1 MGLKRGSAGSV
12 GLRAELVQL
21 AARLRREHLFVDSER
36 RELQRLNERVQRSV
50 ERLQHLSWIW
60 RQQRNALDAL
70 VLGREGSPASCCQR
84 LNALEAAC
92 FVDAYR
98 VLGPHEGAYAALLRG
113 LRGEPGLVASCLV
126 RGPPGQLQLAVD
138 ILVSCVYGCGTLA
151 EDQALM
157 LQLLRQL
164 MVLQLEGCDNVRRL
178 LQHGSCAFSR
188 VYKAFTEGLPGAQ
201 LFLTAALRSA
211 LIQVLVDDDLYL
223 DIDPSKAV
231 VRFPPEERI
240 RHFGPKD
247 SPDYARRLGDYRAWT
262 IDRLARLAQGFVDGL
277 RSSWPWLPAPLA
289 WLVRHLHATLTRNG
303 ASEDPRAGVVCA
315 DLVFAFFI
323 CPAVVS
329 PELHGLVDT
338 HITPIARFNLM
349 QVAQIIQVLALA
361 RWERPDSRLADLYDR
376 FPRDCVS
383 SLLDSLLGDGGQA
396 SQSSLPAS
404 ALPQREELARAAFLA
419 TEGQLASLVSFL
431 RSVTW
436 PASESEPQKLLSS
449 LLDHLPASC
458 ETSKQA
464 APKGSTPRKTAD
476 GEDDSATL
484 DSQPEEVL
492 VVPMPD
498 FTLECPGML
507 SEEKV
512 LSMEQQKRQTR
523 VRMNV
528 MADACDG
535 AAVETVEKRTR
546 FSLSQDQESI
556 GTSDNLEAVSE
567 GASNHS
573 VASSLELEN
582 ENDNYSDMVSANV
595 SGHGTPNVSGR
606 DTPSSQVEEEEERPP
621 TNQNQADIEDKFGKF
636 EISPAAPVQGDET
649 KSIVSDTW
657 STDVLAS
664 DSELLDQQQVTLA
677 AQMQLLESHFQSTL
691 EVADTGSD
699 AWSTDVAASDNER
712 LQDVDTDDTGS
723 LARSDDTRSEV
734 SGGGDEDIALPL
746 VADRH
751 ALRHSHHHHRH
762 HRRSNL
768 RPPPQ
773 SPKQPFFPQPLGA
786 PAVSSTD
793 GTATAA
799 PTSTSPRGPL
809 PSVDSLLDSPR
820 GPPALEQPSPTLDS
834 AFAPPA
840 QQGATSPATSGVA
853 PLAPSELSFF
863 DPLAVQVELRH
874 PEKLRD
880 PEAAALGGSGDGAE
894 EDVTPT
900 GTQATP
906 SPSGG
911 AATGDAAAPRAST
924 PKGGG
929 ASPTPPSEGM
939 QSLGRLSL
947 AVKELPEEE
956 ALLLLQSEEE
966 AVKVATEDER
976 GADKKAKNF
985 LKAKLSQFRFSF
997 KPKQRKSNEVTTNGP
1012 DVLPRSV
1019 LPDVGSDAADIL
1031 EKYRGAGPAMA
1042 NGAVGG
1048 GGSSSGA
1055 SPGGGASPL
1064 EAPPASSSSSSQPAG
1079 GERGGEESLVE
1090 DAQRKLRLVL
1100 ALADLPQGG
1109 PQEPAALLQGLL
1121 AQATLLHNKTL
1132 ASHVHEAL
1140 RCLRLLDE
1148 LQCLRVLRAL
1158 EEEHR
1163 RRAPYVAYLVRCRQG
1178 LLAVQ
1183 AQLETRLRRTQRDRD
1198 VCQTHLAT
1206 LCVRHFLDPREA
1218 RLQAFSRSFQG
1229 LTAADEKA
1237 QLVDQFLQHLFQ
1249 QMEVDPTWQMAS
1261 DVQINLAQ
1269 RTIER
1274 AIMSQIYVH
1283 ALYPNGDGDVLRDQ
1297 VLHQHIQKLARVVT
1311 VDHRDLRIPRAYHA
1325 ESPWPSAQAQLGALA
1340 AHKSPQDKV
1349 ACVAACCASLAS
1361 LLSAAGGAP
1370 AAADDLVPVLVFV
1383 LVRANPPHLLSTVQF
1398 VETFQ
1403 RAGRC
1408 CQGEAAY
1415 WWTQFCAAIEF
1426 IKTMDY

>member
-1 MGLKRGSAGSV
+1 MK
-12 GLRAELVQL
+12 
-21 AARLRREHLFVDSER
+21 
-36 RELQRLNERVQRSV
+36 
-50 ERLQHLSWIW
+50 RLQCI
-60 RQQRNALDAL
+60 
-70 VLGREGSPASCCQR
+70 
-84 LNALEAAC
+84 
-92 FVDAYR
+92 Y
-98 VLGPHEGAYAALLRG
+98 
-113 LRGEPGLVASCLV
+113 
-126 RGPPGQLQLAVD
+126 
-138 ILVSCVYGCGTLA
+138 I
-151 EDQALM
+151 
-157 LQLLRQL
+157 
-164 MVLQLEGCDNVRRL
+164 
-178 LQHGSCAFSR
+178 CA
-188 VYKAFTEGLPGAQ
+188 TGD
-201 LFLTAALRSA
+201 TH
-211 LIQVLVDDDLYL
+211 
-223 DIDPSKAV
+223 KAV
-231 VRFPPEERI
+231 VRFPADERL
-240 RHFGPKD
+240 RHFGAKD
-247 SPDYARRLGDYRAWT
+247 SPDYARRLGAYRAWT

-289 WLVRHLHATLTRNG
+289 WLVRRLHATLTHNG

-329 PELHGLVDT
+329 PELHGLVDI

-361 RWERPDSRLADLYDR
+361 RWERPDPRLSDLYDR
-376 FPRDCVS
+376 FPRES
-383 SLLDSLLGDGGQA
+383 
-396 SQSSLPAS
+396 
-404 ALPQREELARAAFLA
+404 PQLEELARAAFLA
-419 TEGQLASLVSFL
+419 SEAQLATLVSFL
-431 RSVTW
+431 RNVTW
-436 PASESEPQKLLSS
+436 PLCESNHQKTLNS
-449 LLDHLPASC
+449 LLEPLPLS
-458 ETSKQA
+458 TDSSKQTA
-464 APKGSTPRKTAD
+464 AKATAPKKSAD
-476 GEDDSATL
+476 VEDDSAAS
-484 DSQPEEVL
+484 DSLPEEVL
-492 VVPMPD
+492 VIPMPD
-498 FTLECPGML
+498 FTPECPGML

-528 MADACDG
+528 ERAVADACDG
-535 AAVETVEKRTR
+535 AAVETIEKRTR

-567 GASNHS
+567 AASNHS

-606 DTPSSQVEEEEERPP
+606 DTPSSQVEEEEPMERPP

-664 DSELLDQQQVTLA
+664 DSEMLDQVNLV
-677 AQMQLLESHFQSTL
+677 AQMQLLETHFQSTH
-691 EVADTGSD
+691 ETCGDTGSD
-699 AWSTDVAASDNER
+699 AWSTEVAASDNER
-712 LQDVDTDDTGS
+712 LQEVDTDDTGS
-723 LARSDDTRSEV
+723 VARSDDTRSEI
-734 SGGGDEDIALPL
+734 SAGGDEEIAPAPL
-746 VADRH
+746 ADRH
-751 ALRHSHHHHRH
+751 AMRHRHHHHHRH
-762 HRRSNL
+762 HRRRSCGDGPL
-768 RPPPQ
+768 VTAQASVSPRASAPLVDSILESPQASAPPVEQASPILDGSFSPPQ
-773 SPKQPFFPQPLGA
+773 SN
-786 PAVSSTD
+786 SSTSI
-793 GTATAA
+793 G
-799 PTSTSPRGPL
+799 
-809 PSVDSLLDSPR
+809 
-820 GPPALEQPSPTLDS
+820 
-834 AFAPPA
+834 
-840 QQGATSPATSGVA
+840 
-853 PLAPSELSFF
+853 LAPCELRFF

-874 PEKLRD
+874 PEKVQVQD
-880 PEAAALGGSGDGAE
+880 TAAAALVSLDGAE

-906 SPSGG
+906 SPSGSVM
-911 AATGDAAAPRAST
+911 AEDST
-924 PKGGG
+924 LQTAVSKGGG

-966 AVKVATEDER
+966 AVKAATEDER
-976 GADKKAKNF
+976 GAGDKRTKNF
-985 LKAKLSQFRFSF
+985 FKAKLSQFRFSF
-997 KPKQRKSNEVTTNGP
+997 KPKQRKSNEVTQNGS
-1012 DVLPRSV
+1012 DAPRSAAV
-1019 LPDVGSDAADIL
+1019 PDLGPNAADIL
-1031 EKYRGAGPAMA
+1031 EKYREPLQPQPLPSSQ
-1042 NGAVGG
+1042 
-1048 GGSSSGA
+1048 GGS
-1055 SPGGGASPL
+1055 
-1064 EAPPASSSSSSQPAG
+1064 
-1079 GERGGEESLVE
+1079 EEGLLE
-1090 DAQRKLRLVL
+1090 DAQKKLRLVL

-1121 AQATLLHNKTL
+1121 AQATLLQNKTL

-1158 EEEHR
+1158 EDEHR
-1163 RRAPYVAYLVRCRQG
+1163 RRAPYIAYLVRCRQG
-1178 LLAVQ
+1178 LLALH

-1206 LCVRHFLDPREA
+1206 LCVRHFLDPREQ

-1237 QLVDQFLQHLFQ
+1237 QLVEQFLQYLFQ

-1261 DVQINLAQ
+1261 DIQINLAQ
-1269 RTIER
+1269 HTIER

-1297 VLHQHIQKLARVVT
+1297 LLHQHIQKLSCVVT
-1311 VDHRDLRIPRAYHA
+1311 VDHRDLRIPQAYHA

-1340 AHKSPQDKV
+1340 AHKSPHDKV

-1361 LLSAAGGAP
+1361 LLSAAAGAP

-1383 LVRANPPHLLSTVQF
+1383 IIRANPPHLLSTIQF

-1403 RAGRC
+1403 SATRC

-1415 WWTQFCAAIEF
+1415 WWTQFCAAIAF
-1426 IKTMDY
+1426 IKTMK

>member
-1 MGLKRGSAGSV
+1 M
-12 GLRAELVQL
+12 
-21 AARLRREHLFVDSER
+21 
-36 RELQRLNERVQRSV
+36 
-50 ERLQHLSWIW
+50 
-60 RQQRNALDAL
+60 
-70 VLGREGSPASCCQR
+70 
-84 LNALEAAC
+84 
-92 FVDAYR
+92 
-98 VLGPHEGAYAALLRG
+98 
-113 LRGEPGLVASCLV
+113 
-126 RGPPGQLQLAVD
+126 
-138 ILVSCVYGCGTLA
+138 
-151 EDQALM
+151 
-157 LQLLRQL
+157 
-164 MVLQLEGCDNVRRL
+164 
-178 LQHGSCAFSR
+178 
-188 VYKAFTEGLPGAQ
+188 
-201 LFLTAALRSA
+201 
-211 LIQVLVDDDLYL
+211 
-223 DIDPSKAV
+223 
-231 VRFPPEERI
+231 
-240 RHFGPKD
+240 
-247 SPDYARRLGDYRAWT
+247 
-262 IDRLARLAQGFVDGL
+262 
-277 RSSWPWLPAPLA
+277 
-289 WLVRHLHATLTRNG
+289 
-303 ASEDPRAGVVCA
+303 
-315 DLVFAFFI
+315 
-323 CPAVVS
+323 
-329 PELHGLVDT
+329 
-338 HITPIARFNLM
+338 
-349 QVAQIIQVLALA
+349 
-361 RWERPDSRLADLYDR
+361 
-376 FPRDCVS
+376 
-383 SLLDSLLGDGGQA
+383 
-396 SQSSLPAS
+396 
-404 ALPQREELARAAFLA
+404 
-419 TEGQLASLVSFL
+419 
-431 RSVTW
+431 
-436 PASESEPQKLLSS
+436 
-449 LLDHLPASC
+449 
-458 ETSKQA
+458 
-464 APKGSTPRKTAD
+464 
-476 GEDDSATL
+476 
-484 DSQPEEVL
+484 
-492 VVPMPD
+492 
-498 FTLECPGML
+498 
-507 SEEKV
+507 
-512 LSMEQQKRQTR
+512 
-523 VRMNV
+523 
-528 MADACDG
+528 
-535 AAVETVEKRTR
+535 
-546 FSLSQDQESI
+546 
-556 GTSDNLEAVSE
+556 
-567 GASNHS
+567 
-573 VASSLELEN
+573 
-582 ENDNYSDMVSANV
+582 
-595 SGHGTPNVSGR
+595 
-606 DTPSSQVEEEEERPP
+606 
-621 TNQNQADIEDKFGKF
+621 
-636 EISPAAPVQGDET
+636 
-649 KSIVSDTW
+649 
-657 STDVLAS
+657 
-664 DSELLDQQQVTLA
+664 
-677 AQMQLLESHFQSTL
+677 
-691 EVADTGSD
+691 
-699 AWSTDVAASDNER
+699 
-712 LQDVDTDDTGS
+712 
-723 LARSDDTRSEV
+723 
-734 SGGGDEDIALPL
+734 
-746 VADRH
+746 
-751 ALRHSHHHHRH
+751 
-762 HRRSNL
+762 
-768 RPPPQ
+768 
-773 SPKQPFFPQPLGA
+773 
-786 PAVSSTD
+786 SSTD
-793 GTATAA
+793 GAATAA
-799 PTSTSPRGPL
+799 SASTSPRGPL
-809 PSVDSLLDSPR
+809 PSVDSILDSPR
-820 GPPALEQPSPTLDS
+820 NPPALEQPSPTLDS
-834 AFAPPA
+834 AFGPPA
-840 QQGATSPATSGVA
+840 PQQSTPAAASVA

-880 PEAAALGGSGDGAE
+880 SEAAAALGGSGDAAE

-911 AATGDAAAPRAST
+911 VATGVSGAAPRASP
-924 PKGGG
+924 PKG
-929 ASPTPPSEGM
+929 ASPTPPPSEGM

-966 AVKVATEDER
+966 AAKVATEDER

-1031 EKYRGAGPAMA
+1031 EKYRGAGPAVT
-1042 NGAVGG
+1042 NGAVVGG
-1048 GGSSSGA
+1048 GGSSGA

-1064 EAPPASSSSSSQPAG
+1064 DPPSSSQPSQQPVA
-1079 GERGGEESLVE
+1079 ERGGEESLVE

-1218 RLQAFSRSFQG
+1218 RLQAFSRAFQG

-1237 QLVDQFLQHLFQ
+1237 QLVEQFLQHLFQ

-1297 VLHQHIQKLARVVT
+1297 VLHQHIQKLSRVVT